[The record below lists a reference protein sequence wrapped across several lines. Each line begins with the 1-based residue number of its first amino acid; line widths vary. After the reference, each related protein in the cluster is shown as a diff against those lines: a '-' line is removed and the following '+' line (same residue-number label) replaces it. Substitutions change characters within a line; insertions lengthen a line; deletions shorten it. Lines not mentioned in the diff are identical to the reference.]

1 MEMSTIDEETIQDIA
16 EVGLRSRYPREI
28 NCTML
33 FLKLRECSVTKNPY
47 EPSHEKMILFT

>member
-16 EVGLRSRYPREI
+16 EVRLRSRYPREI

-33 FLKLRECSVTKNPY
+33 FLKLRECSVTKTHM
-47 EPSHEKMILFT
+47 SHLMRK